1 MPREYFLYD
10 VWRSNIP
17 GEIRKLTHRN
27 LISNNE
33 CCHQYFLPYH
43 RVHPEVAKLSKLLL
57 QNSGNQLKGL
67 QPWRIT
73 VWPNYSIPR
82 YKTKGPENM
91 PIQKCIQRVMAA
103 LFVTAKRWKQPK
115 CPSLPLQPSRY
126 KGLLTYSSQTPRPG
140 FRTCASPQEIQANC
154 CLNVLLFWEGSP
166 WLSSD
171 SQ

>member
-1 MPREYFLYD
+1 MKKRHGKCASMPREYFLYD

-27 LISNNE
+27 LISNNQY
-33 CCHQYFLPYH
+33 CHQYFLPYH

-73 VWPNYSIPR
+73 VWLSYSIPR

-115 CPSLPLQPSRY
+115 CPSADKWINKIWYIHTGMKWKVVKHWYTWEHGWPL
-126 KGLLTYSSQTPRPG
+126 
-140 FRTCASPQEIQANC
+140 C
-154 CLNVLLFWEGSP
+154 
-166 WLSSD
+166 
-171 SQ
+171 